1 MDYPNSIFH
10 KNFHRINGRK
20 DNHSVQKCMSILLIA
35 PPHMEEFITEAVDQ
49 EPFVLDTKTLS
60 SKIS

>member
-1 MDYPNSIFH
+1 
-10 KNFHRINGRK
+10 
-20 DNHSVQKCMSILLIA
+20 MSILLIA